1 MQIIEINTK
10 QLIVDF
16 HQLPF
21 EFYKNDP
28 YWIPYLKQDVE
39 KVFDPNFNKL
49 YKEGGVSI
57 RWLFK
62 DGNGKYVGRV
72 AAFINPKTVDTTNF
86 KTGGI
91 GFFESIND
99 QATANFIFDTCKKWL
114 SEKGIEA
121 MDGPINFGD
130 RNQFWGCQIDS
141 FTEPPIYQMNYNPAY
156 YQTLFENYGFQ
167 TYFNQYMYWRSTS
180 DPAQPIFHRKYNQI
194 SQDPDFKICNIQRM
208 SIEKVAKDF
217 STVYNGAWGG
227 HSHFKPIPYET
238 SLKIMKSMWPAVDP
252 EIVIFMYYKEQPVA
266 FYLNLPELNQIFKH
280 VHGDLNWLGK
290 LKFVYHKWRKTTN
303 RMTGIIFGVIQ
314 EWHGK
319 GLEAALIVYS
329 EKTIGK
335 NQVYKDTVINWVGD
349 FNPKMLKVIQNL
361 GTTLWRSLITY
372 RYQFDQSKPFERAP
386 MVE

>member
-1 MQIIEINTK
+1 MQIIEINSK
-10 QLIVDF
+10 RLIADF

-72 AAFINPKTVDTTNF
+72 AAFINPKTIDTTNF

-99 QATANFIFDTCKKWL
+99 QATANFIFDTCKNWL
-114 SEKGIEA
+114 AEKGIEA

-130 RNQFWGCQIDS
+130 RNQFWGCQTDS

-156 YQTLFENYGFQ
+156 YPTLFETYGFQ

-180 DPAQPIFHRKYNQI
+180 EPAQPIFHRKYKQI
-194 SQDPDFKICNIQRM
+194 SQDPDFKICNIQGM

-227 HSHFKPIPYET
+227 HSHFKPIQFDT

-252 EIVIFMYYKEQPVA
+252 EIVIFMYYKEEPVA

-329 EKTIGK
+329 EKNIGK

-372 RYQFDQSKPFERAP
+372 RYQFDRSKPFERAP